1 MRKKPETSVRPKR
14 RRNVKYVGLT
24 DDPILRKEAHG
35 NPKDWKQF
43 SFSSESEALKWEK
56 ETLAKPGHEGGL
68 NDGRGWRYGYIYTIS
83 GATFE

>member
-1 MRKKPETSVRPKR
+1 M
-14 RRNVKYVGLT
+14 KYVGLT